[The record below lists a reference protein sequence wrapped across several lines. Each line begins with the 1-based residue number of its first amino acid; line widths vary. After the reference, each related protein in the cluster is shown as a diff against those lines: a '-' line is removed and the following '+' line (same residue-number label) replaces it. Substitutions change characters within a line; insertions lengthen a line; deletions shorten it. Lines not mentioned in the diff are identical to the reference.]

1 MFQGLFKRAE
11 RSLDSVVAKFVGRAL
26 VAVPLLVAGGFAT
39 AAVTVKL
46 VTLYGHVTAYAL
58 MAAIFG
64 AIGLVTMAG
73 VGIEQRPANG
83 TAASEPEAKTDEATD
98 DSTDVSDLLT
108 PEMRT
113 LFASVA
119 PAALPGLLRGVGR
132 NAPLILVLALVAFVI
147 SRFAET
153 PPEGEPASGDSASD
167 KEPEAAATPP
177 MAA

>member
-39 AAVTVKL
+39 AALTVKL
-46 VTLYGHVTAYAL
+46 VTQYGHVTAYAL
-58 MAAIFG
+58 MAVLFG
-64 AIGLVTMAG
+64 VIGLVTMAI

-83 TAASEPEAKTDEATD
+83 AATAEPETKADETPD
-98 DSTDVSDLLT
+98 DSADVADLIT
-108 PEMRT
+108 PEMRA
-113 LFASVA
+113 LFASAA

-132 NAPLILVLALVAFVI
+132 NAPLILMLALVAFVI
-147 SRFAET
+147 SRFAEA
-153 PPEGEPASGDSASD
+153 PEGEAASD
-167 KEPEAAATPP
+167 GDAPAKEPEAAATPP

>member
-39 AAVTVKL
+39 AALTVKL
-46 VTLYGHVTAYAL
+46 VALYGHVTAYAL
-58 MAAIFG
+58 MAALFG
-64 AIGLVTMAG
+64 VIGLVTMAI
-73 VGIEQRPANG
+73 VGIEQHPANG
-83 TAASEPEAKTDEATD
+83 AAADEPEAKTDEATD
-98 DSTDVSDLLT
+98 GSPDVGDLFT

-113 LFASVA
+113 MLASVA

-132 NAPLILVLALVAFVI
+132 NAPLILVLALVTFVI
-147 SRFAET
+147 SRFSE
-153 PPEGEPASGDSASD
+153 PPEGEAASD
-167 KEPEAAATPP
+167 GDAPAEEPEAATPP